1 MTLEQRLDQ
10 LAAQQYPHKVDVVD
24 SVMAQVSQKP
34 YLRPVRR
41 SIGWRQVGIAA
52 AAAVVAL
59 FIVNITVFRPAGC
72 SNEDMGYAIAQFNDY
87 SSWNTVEEAAVNPFE
102 YMYDEYSE

>member
-10 LAAQQYPHKVDVVD
+10 LAQLQYPHKVDVVD
-24 SVMAQVSQKP
+24 SVMTQVSQRP

-41 SIGWRQVGIAA
+41 SVTWRYISIA

-59 FIVNITVFRPAGC
+59 FIVNHCACDVEIVMLDAGGEKY
-72 SNEDMGYAIAQFNDY
+72 N
-87 SSWNTVEEAAVNPFE
+87 
-102 YMYDEYSE
+102 

>member
-10 LAAQQYPHKVDVVD
+10 LAQLQYPNKVDVVD
-24 SVMAQVSQKP
+24 SVMAKVSQRP

-41 SIGWRQVGIAA
+41 TIGWRQAAIAA
-52 AAAVVAL
+52 AAAVATLLV
-59 FIVNITVFRPAGC
+59 VNITVFRPATS
-72 SNEDMGYAIAQFNDY
+72 SNEDMGFAIAQFNDY

-102 YMYDEYSE
+102 YLYEE

>member
-24 SVMAQVSQKP
+24 SVMEQISQRP
-34 YLRPVRR
+34 YLRPARR
-41 SIGWRQVGIAA
+41 RINWRQASIAA
-52 AAAVVAL
+52 AAAVAAL

-72 SNEDMGYAIAQFNDY
+72 SNEDMGFAIAQFNDY
-87 SSWNTVEEAAVNPFE
+87 SSWNTVEEAAVNPYE
-102 YMYDEYSE
+102 YMYEE

>member
-1 MTLEQRLDQ
+1 MTLEQQLDQ
-10 LAAQQYPHKVDVVD
+10 LAQLQYPHKVDVVD
-24 SVMAQVSQKP
+24 SVMAQVTQRP

-41 SIGWRQVGIAA
+41 SVTWRYIGIAA

-59 FIVNITVFRPAGC
+59 FMVNITIFRPSSY
-72 SNEDMGYAIAQFNDY
+72 SNEDMGFAIAQFNDY

-102 YMYDEYSE
+102 YMYEE

>member
-1 MTLEQRLDQ
+1 MTLEQRLDL
-10 LAAQQYPHKVDVVD
+10 LAAQKYPHKVDVVD
-24 SVMAQVSQKP
+24 SVMEQISQHP
-34 YLRPVRR
+34 YLRPARR
-41 SIGWRQVGIAA
+41 GINWRQASIAA

-87 SSWNTVEEAAVNPFE
+87 SSWNTVEEAAVNPYE
-102 YMYDEYSE
+102 YMYEE

>member
-1 MTLEQRLDQ
+1 MTLEQKLNQ
-10 LAAQQYPHKVDVVD
+10 LASLQYPHKVDVVD
-24 SVMAQVSQKP
+24 SVMAQVSQRP

-41 SIGWRQVGIAA
+41 TLSWRYISIAA

-59 FIVNITVFRPAGC
+59 FIVNITLFRPVNS
-72 SNEDMGYAIAQFNDY
+72 SNEDMGCAIAQFNDY

-102 YMYDEYSE
+102 FLYEE